1 VARVR
6 VHSIVVSLDGYAAG
20 PDQSIDAPF
29 GVGGSRLTDWF
40 WDTRFGRAMIG
51 RDGGTEGVDDAWLAR
66 GTVGIGATVMGRNM
80 FGPVRGEW
88 PDFSWRGW
96 WGEEPPYHHPVFVL
110 THFAR
115 PPLEMTG
122 TTFHFVTDGL
132 QSALAQASEAAEGLD
147 VRIGGGASTIAA
159 ALRGRLVD
167 EVHLAIVPTV
177 LGAGESLYA
186 DAGAWPEGYTCVER
200 EAGEGPLHVRFER
213 TAT

>member
-1 VARVR
+1 MSRIR
-6 VHSIVVSLDGYAAG
+6 VHSIAVSLDGYAAG
-20 PDQSIDAPF
+20 AEQSIDAPM
-29 GVGGSRLTDWF
+29 GVRGERLHPWVF
-40 WDTRFGRAMIG
+40 DTAYGRAMIG
-51 RDGGTEGVDDAWLAR
+51 QPGGTTGVDDAWLRR
-66 GTVGIGATVMGRNM
+66 GDVGIGATVMGRNM

-88 PDFSWRGW
+88 PDYSWRGW

-110 THFAR
+110 THHAR

-132 QSALAQASEAAEGLD
+132 ESALAQASEAAEGRD

-177 LGAGESLYA
+177 LGDGESPYA

-200 EAGEGPLHVRFER
+200 EVGEGPLHVRFER
-213 TAT
+213 AAT